1 MGKPFILLIDV
12 KDFFPG
18 TWDRMT
24 PKEQESWRRKF
35 AIYREREIRRIERWT
50 GKRIRHRSK

>member
-1 MGKPFILLIDV
+1 MGEPFIFRIDV

-18 TWDRMT
+18 TWDKMT

-35 AIYREREIRRIERWT
+35 AIYQNRTKRRMQQWTNTERAN
-50 GKRIRHRSK
+50 